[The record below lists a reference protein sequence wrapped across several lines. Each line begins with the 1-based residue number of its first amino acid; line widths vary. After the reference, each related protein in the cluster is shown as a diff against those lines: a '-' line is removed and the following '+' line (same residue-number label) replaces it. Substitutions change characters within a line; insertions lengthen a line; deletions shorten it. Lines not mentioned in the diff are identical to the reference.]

1 MKRLLARRYG
11 PVFLSLCAVMLMV
24 LQPALAQEKPKS
36 GAPIDIDKELRV
48 KVPQDR
54 AKSYYHYL
62 LSKWLEDTDDLD
74 RALTEMRNALKY
86 NESSAWVRLDLASL
100 LDKSGNSREALVEA
114 QEAARLDPKN
124 PEPHWVLAMLY
135 FKTQGRDRSSIK
147 ESLKKAVR
155 ELESMRENDPSD
167 ERSYFALG
175 QAYMELGEPE
185 KGIQAYE
192 QYQSL
197 VPPGVD
203 AGYSAI
209 AEYYEKNA
217 NHDKAVEYL
226 NKAIQTQPE
235 SAKSMMMLAN
245 LLTKLNREK
254 EAIPLYRKILTLS
267 GENPAVKRQLA
278 SSLLDAG
285 EFDEAVRLL
294 EELRKETPGDVDTQV
309 LLGRALIG
317 SRQYARAIEI
327 LKLVLEDAPD
337 NPEAKFYLGSANEQ
351 AGNPAEAA
359 RIFAELLDQ
368 TKGGTEEVFA
378 NRLVFQQ
385 HLATAYQ
392 DMGEHGKAIA
402 LYESLLKND
411 TDPNPRLVFL
421 LINAYRLN
429 KQLDKALAMG
439 KQQFEK
445 HPGETNIGL
454 VYARTLGDAGKTK
467 EGAEILQKMLQADPS
482 NVDIYVNLSQIYLQ
496 GKKYADAEK
505 ILQRAEDRKLDSER
519 LKFQLATIYERQKD
533 FDKAE
538 SIFKEVLKD
547 NPKNAVVLNYIGYML
562 ADRGIR
568 LQEAVK
574 YVEEALAID
583 PNNGAYLDSLG
594 WAFFKLNDLE
604 KAEKYL
610 LQAVELVK
618 NDPVIHDH
626 LGDLYFK
633 AGALE
638 KARDF
643 WSKSLNTGAGEQEDA
658 QKVREKLE
666 KIEESLRKQKRHP

>member
-1 MKRLLARRYG
+1 MT
-11 PVFLSLCAVMLMV
+11 LCAAMLVV
-24 LQPALAQEKPKS
+24 LQPALAQEKPRGS
-36 GAPIDIDKELRV
+36 APIDLDKELRV

-62 LSKWLEDTDDLD
+62 LAKWLEDSDEVD
-74 RALTEMRNALKY
+74 RAVTEMRNALKY
-86 NESSAWVRLDLASL
+86 NENSAWVRLDLAAL
-100 LDKSGNSREALVEA
+100 LDKSGNTREALTEA

-124 PEPHWVLAMLY
+124 PEPHWVLANLY
-135 FKTQGRDRSSIK
+135 LKSQGRDRASVK
-147 ESLKKAVR
+147 ESLRKAVR
-155 ELESMRENDPSD
+155 ELESMRDDDPSD
-167 ERSYFALG
+167 ERSYFFLG
-175 QAYMELGEPE
+175 QVYMELGEPE

-192 QYQSL
+192 QFQAAN
-197 VPPGVD
+197 PGAD
-203 AGYSAI
+203 AGYYAI
-209 AEYYEKNA
+209 ADYYEKSG
-217 NHDKAVEYL
+217 NHEKAIEYL
-226 NKAIQTQPE
+226 NKGIQAQPE
-235 SAKSMMMLAN
+235 SAKSMMTLAN

-254 EAIPLYRKILTLS
+254 EAIPLYRKILKLS
-267 GENPAVKRQLA
+267 DDNAAVKRQLA

-294 EELRKETPGDVDTQV
+294 EELRKAAPKDLDTQV
-309 LLGRALIG
+309 LLGRALI
-317 SRQYARAIEI
+317 SSKQYARAIEV
-327 LKLVLEDAPD
+327 LSHVLEDAPD
-337 NPEAKFYLGSANEQ
+337 NPEAKFYLGTANEQ

-359 RIFAELLDQ
+359 RIFSELLDQ
-368 TKGGTEEVFA
+368 TKGGSEEVLA

-385 HLATAYQ
+385 HLAAAYQ
-392 DMGEHGKAIA
+392 DMGEHGKAIT
-402 LYESLLKND
+402 LYESLLKD
-411 TDPNPRLVFL
+411 DKEPNPRLVFL

-429 KQLDKALAMG
+429 KQLDKAMAMG

-496 GKKYADAEK
+496 GKKYGDAEK
-505 ILQRAEDRKLDSER
+505 VLQRAEDRKLDNER

-547 NPKNAVVLNYIGYML
+547 NPKNAVVLNYMGYML
-562 ADRGIR
+562 ADRGVR
-568 LQEAVK
+568 LDEAVK

-594 WAFFKLNDLE
+594 WAFFKLNELE
-604 KAEKYL
+604 KAEKLL
-610 LQAVELVK
+610 LQAVDLVK

-633 AGALE
+633 TGALE
-638 KARDF
+638 KARDS
-643 WSKSLNTGAGEQEDA
+643 WTKSLSTGAGEPEDA
-658 QKVREKLE
+658 QKVREKLDRL
-666 KIEESLRKQKRHP
+666 EESFRKPKRHP